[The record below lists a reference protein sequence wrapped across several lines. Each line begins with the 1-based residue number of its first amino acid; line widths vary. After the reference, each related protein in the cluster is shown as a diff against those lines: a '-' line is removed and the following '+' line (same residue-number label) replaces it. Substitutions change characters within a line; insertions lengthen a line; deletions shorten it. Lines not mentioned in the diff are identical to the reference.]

1 MRTLFLAPG
10 EAMIEKEI
18 PNTLEGI
25 QSAVEGL
32 FEVVRIGREI
42 VCVCNDEGKIRG
54 MQPNFRLP
62 IDGFFDLICG
72 PAFFCLEVHGPDG
85 GEFADLTDEQVEY
98 LKGWYE

>member
-1 MRTLFLAPG
+1 
-10 EAMIEKEI
+10 
-18 PNTLEGI
+18 
-25 QSAVEGL
+25 
-32 FEVVRIGREI
+32 
-42 VCVCNDEGKIRG
+42 

-72 PAFFCLEVHGPDG
+72 PAFFCREVHGPDG